1 VSPEKRKNKKM
12 KMQLTIKIGAVG
24 TKALRLAGL
33 TGLLAV
39 AVSLP
44 ATAQSRYK
52 VTDLGTLPGLADS
65 YEAEN
70 CVNNQGHVAVYA
82 NNAAND
88 NAFAG
93 DVSFLWKGPGEITIL
108 PGLPGATD
116 TLPIGL
122 NDQDQVVGDSGAAAF
137 SDAHGFLW
145 DRGVMHDL
153 GTLPGDTG
161 SDAQFI
167 NNHGFIAGDS
177 YSANGSYRAVVWESS
192 RRIHLLPS
200 LPNWGFSEAVCI
212 NDLGQSCGEAGPDA
226 NGDYPAVLWQNE
238 NAVPISLAKPSGGG
252 SAIGDSINNRGQI
265 VGNFAF
271 ESSANS
277 LPCLWQDEDGSLI
290 ELGVYGDDPQ
300 GVAYQVNNQ
309 GQIAGFSGQ
318 GLADVTTAHSLLWE
332 NGTMI
337 DLQTQIPAD
346 SGWVLEQA
354 LCINDRGQIGGFG
367 WHNGQLRAYL
377 LTPREG
383 SECDADGGQL

>member
-1 VSPEKRKNKKM
+1 VSPEKRKNNKM
-12 KMQLTIKIGAVG
+12 RMQFTIKIGAVR
-24 TKALRLAGL
+24 TKAFSLASLG
-33 TGLLAV
+33 GLLAV

-44 ATAQSRYK
+44 AAAQSRYK
-52 VTDLGTLPGLADS
+52 ITDLGALRGLADS

-70 CVNNQGHVAVYA
+70 CVNNRGHVAAYA

-116 TLPIGL
+116 TVPIGL
-122 NDQDQVVGDSGAAAF
+122 NDQDQVVGDSGAATF
-137 SDAHGFLW
+137 SNSHGFLW

-177 YSANGSYRAVVWESS
+177 YNANGSILAVVWDSS
-192 RRIHLLPS
+192 RRIHLLPN
-200 LPNWGFSEAVCI
+200 LPNGSLSVAVCI
-212 NDLGQSCGEAGPDA
+212 NDLGQLCGEAGPDA

-252 SAIGDSINNRGQI
+252 SAIADSVNNRGQI
-265 VGNFAF
+265 VGNFSF
-271 ESSANS
+271 DSSADF
-277 LPCLWQDEDGSLI
+277 LPCLWQDENGSLI
-290 ELGVYGDDPQ
+290 ELEVYGDDPQ

-337 DLQTQIPAD
+337 DLQTQVPAD
-346 SGWVLEQA
+346 SGWLLEQA

-367 WHNGQLRAYL
+367 WHNGQIRAYL
-377 LTPREG
+377 LTPAEG
-383 SECDADGGQL
+383 CDGDVEGGQH